1 MSSSQTSS
9 SSSDGSAVKPA
20 LAELGDLECPV
31 DVMVGYGSITVG
43 GCLGLAPQ
51 SIVSLRAPAGADQ
64 QIAVNGV
71 PLALGEVLVVDGR
84 VAIRVTE
91 ILEPAS
97 GDR

>member
-9 SSSDGSAVKPA
+9 SSSDGSAGKPA
-20 LAELGDLECPV
+20 LADLWDLECPV
-31 DVMVGYGSITVG
+31 DVMLGHGSITVG

-51 SIVSLRAPAGADQ
+51 AVLSLRTPAGADQ

-71 PLALGEVLVVDGR
+71 PIALGEVLVANGR

>member
-1 MSSSQTSS
+1 
-9 SSSDGSAVKPA
+9 
-20 LAELGDLECPV
+20 
-31 DVMVGYGSITVG
+31 MVGYGSITVG
-43 GCLGLAPQ
+43 GCLGLTPQ
-51 SIVSLRAPAGADQ
+51 SVVSLRVPAGADQ

>member
-9 SSSDGSAVKPA
+9 SSSDAGAGKPA
-20 LAELGDLECPV
+20 LAELWDLECPV
-31 DVMVGYGSITVG
+31 DVMLGHGSITVG

-51 SIVSLRAPAGADQ
+51 SVVSLRTPAGTNQ

-71 PLALGEVLVVDGR
+71 PLALGEVLVVEGR
-84 VAIRVTE
+84 VAIRVTQ